1 MTYEDGHTE
10 IIHLSFTNEAYA
22 DQEAWN
28 ALSASLPGTFEGEN
42 PGDGLRSSM
51 SSEEYAAL
59 MEQTDAELP
68 GIAESNA
75 PTESAAPEPEAVP
88 ETADA
93 AGAEA
98 NADAGEDADM
108 SAGADLGMD

>member
-10 IIHLSFTNEAYA
+10 IIHLSFTNESY
-22 DQEAWN
+22 
-28 ALSASLPGTFEGEN
+28 
-42 PGDGLRSSM
+42 
-51 SSEEYAAL
+51 
-59 MEQTDAELP
+59 AELP
-68 GIAESNA
+68 GIAESYA
-75 PTESAAPEPEAVP
+75 PTESAAPGPEAVS
-88 ETADA
+88 EAADA